1 MEQTNIITLE
11 LTEEMQEALLIAD
24 EIFEEA
30 AEMGSLRAMGHVG
43 DMVLLVRQIQSQ
55 LVAE

>member
-1 MEQTNIITLE
+1 MEKTNIITLE

-30 AEMGSLRAMGHVG
+30 SEMGSLRAMGHVG